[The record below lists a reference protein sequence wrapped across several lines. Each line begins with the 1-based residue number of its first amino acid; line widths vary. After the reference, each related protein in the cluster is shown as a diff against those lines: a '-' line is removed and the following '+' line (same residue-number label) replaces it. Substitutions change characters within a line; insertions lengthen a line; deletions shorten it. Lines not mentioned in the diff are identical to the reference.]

1 MADYNDKID
10 NEDKMTLYLDNGTEM
25 VCDVVGIFD
34 NGERDYIAL
43 FPENGDDDTDIFIY
57 RFIMEDNDFDN
68 IKLENIESDEEFDSA
83 ATAFEAYMEQVE
95 IIDEDDVTE

>member
-10 NEDKMTLYLDNGTEM
+10 NEDKMTLYLDDGTEM

-43 FPENGDDDTDIFIY
+43 FPENGDDDSDIFIY
-57 RFIMEDNDFDN
+57 RFIMEDDDFDN

-83 ATAFEAYMEQVE
+83 AEAFEAYMEQIE

>member
-10 NEDKMTLYLDNGTEM
+10 NEDKMTLYLDDGTEM
-25 VCDVVGIFD
+25 VCDVVGVFD
-34 NGERDYIAL
+34 DGERDYIAL

-57 RFIMEDNDFDN
+57 RFIMEDDDFDN

-83 ATAFEAYMEQVE
+83 AAAFEAYMEQIE
-95 IIDEDDVTE
+95 IIDEDETE

>member
-10 NEDKMTLYLDNGTEM
+10 NEDKMTLYLDDGTEM

-43 FPENGDDDTDIFIY
+43 FPENGDDDSDIFIY
-57 RFIMEDNDFDN
+57 RFIMEDDDFDN

-83 ATAFEAYMEQVE
+83 AEAFEAYMEQIE
-95 IIDEDDVTE
+95 IVDEDDAE

>member
-10 NEDKMTLYLDNGTEM
+10 NEDKMTLYLDDGTEM

-43 FPENGDDDTDIFIY
+43 FPENGDDDSDIFIY
-57 RFIMEDNDFDN
+57 RFIMEDDDFDN

-83 ATAFEAYMEQVE
+83 AEAFEAYMEQIE
-95 IIDEDDVTE
+95 IVDEDYAE